1 MRLILPHPPSQKD
14 TEISQKQQQQEGGM
28 VVLNDDEELLEQYNV
43 QNEMELYVV
52 FQISEDEWEAV
63 AVDTPPELANWLVE
77 KHPKQH
83 VFQRSHNDYVSCKHP
98 ISLTKFW

>member
-14 TEISQKQQQQEGGM
+14 TEISRKQQRQEGGM
-28 VVLNDDEELLEQYNV
+28 VVLNDDEELLEQYNL

-63 AVDTPPELANWLVE
+63 AVDTPPELAN
-77 KHPKQH
+77 
-83 VFQRSHNDYVSCKHP
+83 
-98 ISLTKFW
+98 